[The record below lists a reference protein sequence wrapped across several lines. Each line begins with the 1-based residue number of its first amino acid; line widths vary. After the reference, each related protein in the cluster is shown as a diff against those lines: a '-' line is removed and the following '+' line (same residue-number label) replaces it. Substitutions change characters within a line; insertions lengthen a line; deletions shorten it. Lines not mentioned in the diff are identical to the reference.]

1 MYDVFGTGVDISEQV
16 LYIVHPPVVTIPYD
30 LVLPLFIRNL
40 VH

>member
-16 LYIVHPPVVTIPYD
+16 LYIVHPVVMIPYD

>member
-16 LYIVHPPVVTIPYD
+16 LYIVHPVVTIPYD
-30 LVLPLFIRNL
+30 LVLPIFIRNL